1 MQNVFI
7 TFTKISLVFVTALL
21 VTKHVNSQQLTS
33 SEDLGKPQLTSS
45 EDSGK
50 LPMTSSDDSPIN
62 SDNAVEENTS
72 IFDLRLGNNDNNITE
87 DTDARKSEHLL
98 RIVNGDAVNL
108 GHLPFM
114 VRKASNVNH
123 QLQSSSRYI
132 RVAYVFKMGNE
143 CFHM

>member
-7 TFTKISLVFVTALL
+7 TFTKISLVFVSALL

-62 SDNAVEENTS
+62 SVEENTS
-72 IFDLRLGNNDNNITE
+72 IFDLRLGNNDSNITE

-132 RVAYVFKMGNE
+132 RVASIF
-143 CFHM
+143 

>member
-7 TFTKISLVFVTALL
+7 TFTKISLVFVSALL
-21 VTKHVNSQQLTS
+21 VTRHVNSQQLTS

-62 SDNAVEENTS
+62 SVEENTS

-132 RVAYVFKMGNE
+132 RVANVFKMGNE
-143 CFHM
+143 CFYM